1 MATRSDALHTAVLG
15 LLGEQPLHGYE
26 LRARLDLLVGALRRR
41 ISFGSVYPA
50 LRSLEQR
57 GLIEASATASPD
69 ACADPARAPATARTL
84 APRRRRVV
92 YGLTA
97 DGEAHL
103 RALLAESGPPS
114 WEDGDFDVRFA
125 FFARTDAATR
135 LAVLAGRRSRI
146 SERLDRAREHAPCCG
161 GRGDGYRSELARRSA
176 ESLERELA
184 WLDEV
189 AARERDPSATLLQD
203 VGAPTA
209 ARAGDPAPAT
219 DLPHHRSPT
228 PRTPR
233 TSRSTS

>member
-1 MATRSDALHTAVLG
+1 MARRSDALHTAVLG
-15 LLGEQPLHGYE
+15 LLDEQPLHGYE

-41 ISFGSVYPA
+41 VSFGSVYPA
-50 LRSLEQR
+50 LRTLEQR
-57 GLIEASATASPD
+57 GLIAASEPAEG
-69 ACADPARAPATARTL
+69 CADPAQAPAQTRAL

-97 DGEAHL
+97 DGQAHL
-103 RALLAESGPPS
+103 ADLLAARGPAT
-114 WEDGDFDVRFA
+114 WEDDDFDVRFA

-135 LAVLAGRRSRI
+135 LAVLQGRRASI
-146 SERLDRAREHAPCCG
+146 DERLQRARQHAPCCG

-189 AARERDPSATLLQD
+189 AARERDPSTTLVD
-203 VGAPTA
+203 PCA
-209 ARAGDPAPAT
+209 ADPPCAPAT
-219 DLPHHRSPT
+219 PPAASPHRAPQHR
-228 PRTPR
+228 PRNPR